1 MRRPLTFTTCALTFL
16 FAATALYAQTPPAQQ
31 PPAQQPPAAQ
41 PPAEA
46 KKLDLAFSTD
56 AGLLLVQIKKDQT
69 AVFEELIAKLKAGA
83 SKATDE
89 TVKKQLATLK
99 TYKAS
104 EEMSGNALY
113 VVVIDPAVKDS
124 EYAFFSLLTKT
135 MTPDEQRAPEIQ
147 EFFKRAVPAFVTMNK
162 INLTPLGG
170 GM

>member
-1 MRRPLTFTTCALTFL
+1 MRRPITFTTCALTFL
-16 FAATALYAQTPPAQQ
+16 FTATALYAQTT

-46 KKLDLAFSTD
+46 KKLDLAFTTE

-69 AVFEELIAKLKAGA
+69 AVFEELITKLKAGA
-83 SKATDE
+83 SKTTDE

-104 EEMSGNALY
+104 EDMAGNALY
-113 VVVIDPAVKDS
+113 VVMIDPAVKDT
-124 EYAFFSLLTKT
+124 EYAFFALLTKT
-135 MTPDEQRAPEIQ
+135 MTPEEQRAPETQ

-170 GM
+170 GQ